1 MPNTETTFATII
13 IGVKHNKL
21 SVIKSAIGTSGIIDT
36 LVCKFEFRSTDW
48 AGIQKQAVFQSM
60 NDYVQHKDDCKYFID
75 VNEQGEC
82 YVPSEVLTGQSE
94 FLIGI
99 FGMYEDGRRIS
110 SNMLAFK
117 CDYGAYCIG
126 ATLCDTTSDDYEKI
140 KELIDKKQDKLTA
153 GQGIKIDDNNVISSS
168 STLTTGTANGTVS
181 FNGEDVAVQGLG
193 SAAYLDKDILD
204 SVFVGY
210 SSPGINNQV
219 AQLYLDINSNELYFG
234 YYDPGSGA
242 GGGGWHFHGK
252 LFNGVNVEGNGN
264 VITGAESIGS
274 RLKLTKGINAATS
287 DELIAAESKID
298 THIADK
304 FNPHGVTAEQ
314 VGTYTKDTIDK
325 KVFGATYDD
334 TVLRGKVTANETA
347 IATLNGTAEVEGSVD
362 KKVSDAINDFATK
375 VSDDQTINT
384 FKELID
390 YAADHKD
397 EYSTLSGDV
406 QKNTIAIA
414 TLNGTGAG
422 SVTKIVNDAIEAANS
437 NQKIEDLGQADY
449 IIFDC
454 GTSSTII

>member
-21 SVIKSAIGTSGIIDT
+21 SVIRSAIGTSGIIDT

-193 SAAYLDKDILD
+193 SAAYLDKDFFD

-210 SSPGINNQV
+210 SSPGIYNQV
-219 AQLYLDINSNELYFG
+219 AQLYLDLNSNKLYFG

-242 GGGGWHFHGK
+242 GGGWHFHGN
-252 LFNGVNVEGNGN
+252 LFNGVNVDGNGN

-274 RLKLTKGINAATS
+274 RLKLTKGLNAATS
-287 DELIAAESKID
+287 DELTAAESKID

-304 FNPHGVTAEQ
+304 VNPHGVTAEQ

-325 KVFGATYDD
+325 KVFSATYDD
-334 TVLRGKVTANETA
+334 TALRGKVTANETA
-347 IATLNGTAEVEGSVD
+347 IATLNGTSAVEGSVD

-375 VSDDQTINT
+375 VSDDQIINT

-414 TLNGTGAG
+414 NLNGTGVG
-422 SVTKIVNDAIEAANS
+422 SVTKTVNDAIEAANS

>member
-1 MPNTETTFATII
+1 MSNTETTFATII

-21 SVIKSAIGTSGIIDT
+21 SVIRSAIGTSGIIDT

-60 NDYVQHKDDCKYFID
+60 NDYVQHKNDCKYFINI
-75 VNEQGEC
+75 NEQGEC

-117 CDYGAYCIG
+117 CDYGAYCIW
-126 ATLCDTTSDDYEKI
+126 ATLCGTDQDDYEKI

-153 GQGIKIDDNNVISSS
+153 GQGIKIDENNVISSS

-193 SAAYLDKDILD
+193 SAAYLDENTVK

-210 SSPGINNQV
+210 SMPGTFNHV
-219 AQLYLDINSNELYFG
+219 SQLYLDLNSNELYFY

-242 GGGGWHFHGK
+242 SGGWHLQGN
-252 LFNGVNVEGNGN
+252 LFNGVNVDGDGN
-264 VITGAESIGS
+264 VITGAEHIGS

-287 DELIAAESKID
+287 DDLTAAESKID

-304 FNPHGVTAEQ
+304 DNPHGVTAEQ
-314 VGTYTKDTIDK
+314 VGAYTKDATDK
-325 KVFGATYDD
+325 KVAAAAYND
-334 TVLRGKVTANETA
+334 TELRGKVTANETA
-347 IATLNGTAEVEGSVD
+347 IATLNGTGAVEGSVD

-397 EYSTLSGDV
+397 EYSTLSGEV

-422 SVTKIVNDAIEAANS
+422 SVNKTVNDAIEAANS
-437 NQKIEDLGQADY
+437 NQKIDDLGQTDY
-449 IIFDC
+449 VIFDC